1 MKTLLIKFFFDG
13 GRMGDL
19 YGKALMRETT
29 WNSIQN
35 RRWYASDV
43 LGKHSEVW
51 GTFGDDSFSTKEIT
65 DDQLEMLSDVLG
77 FNISKLDEEQ
87 VFYSPYINIAGFAPY
102 DYILEE
108 DEE

>member
-13 GRMGDL
+13 SRMGDL

-51 GTFGDDSFSTKEIT
+51 GTFEDDSFSTKEIT
-65 DDQLEMLSDVLG
+65 DDQLEMLSDVLD
-77 FNISKLDEEQ
+77 FNISELDEEW
-87 VFYSPYINIAGFAPY
+87 VFYPPYINIAGFSPY
-102 DYILEE
+102 DYIREE
-108 DEE
+108 EE